1 MFKQKATNANEESE
15 AFTEVNRASVTGRL
29 SMLDFCPQQGR
40 RRGNN
45 FTPVM
50 RGKSPIVRGTRRNG
64 DLGNGGGSRSIG
76 DGRGRL

>member
-15 AFTEVNRASVTGRL
+15 AFSEVHRL
-29 SMLDFCPQQGR
+29 SMPDFCPQRGR